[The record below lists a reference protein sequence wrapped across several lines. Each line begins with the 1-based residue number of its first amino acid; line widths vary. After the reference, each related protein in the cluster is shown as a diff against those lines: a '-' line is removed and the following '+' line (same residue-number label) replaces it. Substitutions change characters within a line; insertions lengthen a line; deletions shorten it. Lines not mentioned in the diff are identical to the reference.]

1 MQWIC
6 RRFILFTFNLPCL
19 PGPPGRIGSHIQK
32 KTHPQVCLC
41 LISGFL
47 SILTVDFPSLLRSSV
62 NLTFGR
68 RWCVGPIL
76 RLILITFCLPYLLP
90 HCGFSFTAL
99 QLGKSYVRKK
109 AMQWICR
116 RLILITFNLPYLLP
130 YCGFPFTASQFGK
143 SYVRKKVMQWICRR
157 VAPPS
162 STALLLLPCLPG
174 PLGG

>member
-1 MQWIC
+1 M
-6 RRFILFTFNLPCL
+6 
-19 PGPPGRIGSHIQK
+19 
-32 KTHPQVCLC
+32 CLC

-109 AMQWICR
+109 VMYGPHMSFYSIY
-116 RLILITFNLPYLLP
+116 LPYLLP
-130 YCGFPFTASQFGK
+130 HCGFSFTASRLGK

-157 VAPPS
+157 FTPPS
-162 STALLLLPCLPG
+162 STALLFPAPSDTDTYIDSTSTTLAG
-174 PLGG
+174 DGSSRVS

>member
-116 RLILITFNLPYLLP
+116 R
-130 YCGFPFTASQFGK
+130 FT
-143 SYVRKKVMQWICRR
+143 
-157 VAPPS
+157 PPS
-162 STALLLLPCLPG
+162 STALLFPRPSYTDTQIDITSTTLAG
-174 PLGG
+174 DGSSRGS